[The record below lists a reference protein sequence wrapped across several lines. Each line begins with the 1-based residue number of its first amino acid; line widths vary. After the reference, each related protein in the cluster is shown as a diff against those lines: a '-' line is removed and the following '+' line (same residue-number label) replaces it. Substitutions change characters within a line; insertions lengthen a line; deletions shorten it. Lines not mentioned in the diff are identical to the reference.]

1 MVLSKDFAK
10 VSQGLGDVS
19 ILQMWC
25 NQLEAYSLCHALVR
39 RKERNYN
46 IFRDA
51 LLFVDD
57 VMSLVILRI
66 SKWASTRGVFDCLR
80 LNGFCKIGR
89 PLCFMGLARFFFFF
103 KGFELVSSYEWHA
116 EI

>member
-25 NQLEAYSLCHALVR
+25 NQLEAYSLCHALVG

-80 LNGFCKIGR
+80 LNGILQNWEATLLYGSRKI
-89 PLCFMGLARFFFFF
+89 FFFF